1 MFTSVAIDFF
11 SISCS
16 LPQVF
21 FVDYGNTH
29 NIMDYNQLRNISES
43 LLEIPFQVNLF
54 IWMNIAFKWLFIEY
68 NEVERIFGTS
78 VGCLKRF

>member
-1 MFTSVAIDFF
+1 MWNFFENALLHTLLFLNIRLLQMFTSVAIDFF

-54 IWMNIAFKWLFIEY
+54 I
-68 NEVERIFGTS
+68 
-78 VGCLKRF
+78 